1 MIEKKISDVLY
12 QIQQEKSSRKQIV
25 HFDRLKP
32 YWTRQSEDNQEPI
45 RLSEDNQEPMRQ
57 SEDNQEPM
65 RESEDNQEPMRQ
77 SEDNQEPI
85 VHHHTDEDY
94 HIYIE
99 PDATS
104 SDPDILNQMKQNHR
118 RIPLVNSLQHRPSGD
133 PLELGEHLLA
143 TKTMSPIDHSYIKG
157 GDNVTCCQLTIVR
170 TEHV

>member
-1 MIEKKISDVLY
+1 MIKKKISDVLY

-32 YWTRQSEDNQEPI
+32 CWTRQ
-45 RLSEDNQEPMRQ
+45 
-57 SEDNQEPM
+57 
-65 RESEDNQEPMRQ
+65 SEDNQEPMRQ

-104 SDPDILNQMKQNHR
+104 SDPDTSSDETESSEESSSQQSSTPALR
-118 RIPLVNSLQHRPSGD
+118 RSTRTRRPPPRYKDYVS
-133 PLELGEHLLA
+133 H
-143 TKTMSPIDHSYIKG
+143 
-157 GDNVTCCQLTIVR
+157 
-170 TEHV
+170 

>member
-1 MIEKKISDVLY
+1 MDQKQSRQKELYRKAHGSQKMTELAAVPRGKHKKFHRVWQGPFVIKKKISDVLY

-32 YWTRQSEDNQEPI
+32 CWTRQ
-45 RLSEDNQEPMRQ
+45 
-57 SEDNQEPM
+57 
-65 RESEDNQEPMRQ
+65 SEDNQEPMRQ

-104 SDPDILNQMKQNHR
+104 SDPDTSSDETESSEESSSQQSSTPALR
-118 RIPLVNSLQHRPSGD
+118 RSTRTRRPPPRYKDYVS
-133 PLELGEHLLA
+133 H
-143 TKTMSPIDHSYIKG
+143 
-157 GDNVTCCQLTIVR
+157 
-170 TEHV
+170 